1 MAKKVG
7 PLIDKL
13 FKARAE
19 RLKATKVIEAL
30 KAKEELVRT
39 EILQLLKD
47 QGLDGA
53 KGAVATAAITRTT
66 VAQVTD
72 WDEVYKY
79 IKKTGEFDLLQKRM
93 SDVAYR
99 ERLEA
104 GKPVPGTEPF
114 VVVNLSLT
122 KSSKE

>member
-1 MAKKVG
+1 MFRGVT
-7 PLIDKL
+7 PDH
-13 FKARAE
+13 FVCWRAPFP
-19 RLKATKVIEAL
+19 TSIVSPPF
-30 KAKEELVRT
+30 
-39 EILQLLKD
+39 
-47 QGLDGA
+47 
-53 KGAVATAAITRTT
+53 AVATAAITRTT

-79 IKKTGEFDLLQKRM
+79 VKKTGEFDLLQKRM

-99 ERLEA
+99 ERLDA

-114 VVVNLSLT
+114 IVVNLSLT